1 MLRIEP
7 GVLPL
12 ELLELLGLIDL
23 KHPQLSLPPVVTLL
37 ADLPLSAY
45 VLYRFISEFI
55 ERGLREWLSENEIKT
70 LYIEAGCLW
79 QNGYIESFNARLREE
94 CLNRRRFMDR
104 DRGASSD

>member
-37 ADLPLSAY
+37 CASRKMRILVSI
-45 VLYRFISEFI
+45 VYRFTFI
-55 ERGLREWLSENEIKT
+55 FWALS
-70 LYIEAGCLW
+70 
-79 QNGYIESFNARLREE
+79 
-94 CLNRRRFMDR
+94 RRPD
-104 DRGASSD
+104 